1 MSTAAA
7 ASRLSCARALTPSR
21 VALDASSPPPNR
33 GVLAPARRRGRALL
47 AGSPTRA
54 LASTPRWNVSS
65 TAISKMSSSRTIV
78 NDHYS
83 FGPLDIPRSQVF
95 AETPLSYGIV
105 NLKPVVPGH
114 VLVVTRR
121 IIKRFESLT
130 EDELV
135 DVWTLAKKVG
145 SALEKHHG
153 ATSLTYAIQD
163 GPSAGQTI
171 PHVHIHVLPRTRRRF
186 RKQRRGAF
194 YLTLVPIRPRWRGGR
209 RSLRT
214 SRPSSLSSHPLAFQ
228 SPVLDAFQRHLTPF
242 NSTPPS
248 NSTPKTTTR
257 CTTRSTRARGRSG
270 GAGSG

>member
-7 ASRLSCARALTPSR
+7 ASRLSCASALTPSR
-21 VALDASSPPPNR
+21 VAIDASSPQPNR

-130 EDELV
+130 EDEIV

-171 PHVHIHVLPRTRRRF
+171 PHVHIHVLPRRDGDFENNDEVRSISHWSPYDRV
-186 RKQRRGAF
+186 RVVNA
-194 YLTLVPIRPRWRGGR
+194 VP
-209 RSLRT
+209 
-214 SRPSSLSSHPLAFQ
+214 
-228 SPVLDAFQRHLTPF
+228 
-242 NSTPPS
+242 
-248 NSTPKTTTR
+248 
-257 CTTRSTRARGRSG
+257 
-270 GAGSG
+270 

>member
-1 MSTAAA
+1 
-7 ASRLSCARALTPSR
+7 
-21 VALDASSPPPNR
+21 
-33 GVLAPARRRGRALL
+33 
-47 AGSPTRA
+47 
-54 LASTPRWNVSS
+54 
-65 TAISKMSSSRTIV
+65 MSSSRTIV

-171 PHVHIHVLPRTRRRF
+171 PHVHIHVLPRRDGDFENNDEVYDAVDASER
-186 RKQRRGAF
+186 A
-194 YLTLVPIRPRWRGGR
+194 IGGGGER
-209 RSLRT
+209 LN
-214 SRPSSLSSHPLAFQ
+214 
-228 SPVLDAFQRHLTPF
+228 LDAERVIRTPEEMAAEAATIRKLLF
-242 NSTPPS
+242 NNGVNP
-248 NSTPKTTTR
+248 N
-257 CTTRSTRARGRSG
+257 AR
-270 GAGSG
+270 

>member
-1 MSTAAA
+1 
-7 ASRLSCARALTPSR
+7 
-21 VALDASSPPPNR
+21 
-33 GVLAPARRRGRALL
+33 
-47 AGSPTRA
+47 
-54 LASTPRWNVSS
+54 
-65 TAISKMSSSRTIV
+65 
-78 NDHYS
+78 
-83 FGPLDIPRSQVF
+83 VF

-171 PHVHIHVLPRTRRRF
+171 PHVHIHVLPRRDGDF
-186 RKQRRGAF
+186 ENNDE
-194 YLTLVPIRPRWRGGR
+194 V
-209 RSLRT
+209 
-214 SRPSSLSSHPLAFQ
+214 
-228 SPVLDAFQRHLTPF
+228 
-242 NSTPPS
+242 
-248 NSTPKTTTR
+248 
-257 CTTRSTRARGRSG
+257 RSTHWSPYDRVGEVDADP
-270 GAGSG
+270 

>member
-1 MSTAAA
+1 
-7 ASRLSCARALTPSR
+7 
-21 VALDASSPPPNR
+21 
-33 GVLAPARRRGRALL
+33 
-47 AGSPTRA
+47 
-54 LASTPRWNVSS
+54 
-65 TAISKMSSSRTIV
+65 V

-171 PHVHIHVLPRTRRRF
+171 PHVHIHVLPRRDGDFENNDEVRSISHWSPYDRV
-186 RKQRRGAF
+186 RVVNA
-194 YLTLVPIRPRWRGGR
+194 VP
-209 RSLRT
+209 
-214 SRPSSLSSHPLAFQ
+214 
-228 SPVLDAFQRHLTPF
+228 
-242 NSTPPS
+242 
-248 NSTPKTTTR
+248 
-257 CTTRSTRARGRSG
+257 
-270 GAGSG
+270 